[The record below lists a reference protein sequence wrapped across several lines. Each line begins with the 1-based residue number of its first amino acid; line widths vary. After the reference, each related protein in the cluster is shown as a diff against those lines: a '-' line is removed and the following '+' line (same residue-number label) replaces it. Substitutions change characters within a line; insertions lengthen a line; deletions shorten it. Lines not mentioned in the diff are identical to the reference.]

1 MIKQMEEIME
11 IRELEKKAWLI
22 RKDIIRMIAA
32 AGSGHPGGSLSST
45 DIMTVLYFDEMNIDP
60 AKPRKKDRDYFVL
73 SKGHVCPA
81 LYTALA
87 HRGFFDTS
95 ELITLRKLGSR
106 LQGHPGVNK
115 GLPGL
120 EASTGSLG
128 QGLSIAGGMAM
139 AFKLD
144 GKPNR
149 AYCLLGDGELDEGNV
164 WEAAMSAAHY
174 KLSNLCAIVDNN
186 RLQIDG
192 AIEDVMNVNPIP
204 EKWEAFGWNV
214 ICCDGH
220 SVKGI
225 KEAFAQAR
233 ECKDAP
239 SVIIAKTVKGKGV
252 SFMEN
257 KAGWHGVAPNPE
269 QEKAALAELDEK
281 EKLWEASVR

>member
-1 MIKQMEEIME
+1 ME
-11 IRELEKKAWLI
+11 IKELEKKAWLI
-22 RKDIIRMIAA
+22 RKDIVSMISA
-32 AGSGHPGGSLSST
+32 AGSGHPGGSLSAT
-45 DIMTVLYFDEMNIDP
+45 DVMTALYFDEMNIDP
-60 AKPRKKDRDYFVL
+60 AEPKKEDRDYFVL

-81 LYTALA
+81 LYAVLA
-87 HRGFFDTS
+87 HRGYFDTK

-139 AFKLD
+139 AARLN
-144 GKPNR
+144 GKANR
-149 AYCLLGDGELDEGNV
+149 AYCVLGDGELDEGSV

-186 RLQIDG
+186 GLQIDG
-192 AIEDVMNVNPIP
+192 AVEDVMNINPIP
-204 EKWEAFGWNV
+204 EKWKAFGWNV
-214 ICCDGH
+214 IEIDGH
-220 SVKGI
+220 SVKEI
-225 KEAFAQAR
+225 KEAFLKAR

-257 KAGWHGVAPNPE
+257 VAGWHGVAPNAE

-281 EKLWEASVR
+281 EKQWEASAK

>member
-1 MIKQMEEIME
+1 MVEIK
-11 IRELEKKAWLI
+11 ELEKKTWTI
-22 RKDIIRMIAA
+22 RKDIIKMIAA
-32 AGSGHPGGSLSST
+32 AGSGHPGGSLSAT
-45 DIMTVLYFDEMNIDP
+45 DVMTVLYFDEMNVDP
-60 AKPRKKDRDYFVL
+60 ASPKKEDRDYFVL

-81 LYTALA
+81 LYAVLA
-87 HRGFFDTS
+87 RRGYFDPA

-106 LQGHPGVNK
+106 LQGHPGINK

-128 QGLSIAGGMAM
+128 QGLSIAGGFAM
-139 AFKLD
+139 AAKLD

-149 AYCLLGDGELDEGNV
+149 AYCILGDGELDEGNV

-186 RLQIDG
+186 GLQIDG
-192 AIEDVMNVNPIP
+192 ALEDVMGLNPLF
-204 EKWEAFGWNV
+204 EKWKSFGWNV
-214 ICCDGH
+214 IEIDGH
-220 SVKGI
+220 SVQEI
-225 KEAFAQAR
+225 KEAFAKAR

-257 KAGWHGVAPNPE
+257 VAGWHGVAPNEE

-281 EKLWEASVR
+281 EKQWEAASAK

>member
-1 MIKQMEEIME
+1 ME
-11 IRELEKKAWLI
+11 IKELEKKTWTI
-22 RKDIIRMIAA
+22 RKDIIKMIAA
-32 AGSGHPGGSLSST
+32 AGSGHPGGSLSAT
-45 DIMTVLYFDEMNIDP
+45 DVMTVLYFDEMNVDP
-60 AKPRKKDRDYFVL
+60 ASPKKEDRDYFVL

-81 LYTALA
+81 LYAVLA
-87 HRGFFDTS
+87 RRGYFDPA

-106 LQGHPGVNK
+106 LQGHPGINK

-128 QGLSIAGGMAM
+128 QGLSIAGGFAM
-139 AFKLD
+139 AAKLD

-149 AYCLLGDGELDEGNV
+149 AYCILGDGELDEGNV

-186 RLQIDG
+186 GLQIDG
-192 AIEDVMNVNPIP
+192 ALEDVMGLNPLF
-204 EKWEAFGWNV
+204 EKWKSFGWNV
-214 ICCDGH
+214 IEIDGH
-220 SVKGI
+220 SVQEI
-225 KEAFAQAR
+225 KEAFAKAR

-257 KAGWHGVAPNPE
+257 VAGWHGVAPNEE

-281 EKLWEASVR
+281 EKQWEAASAK

>member
-1 MIKQMEEIME
+1 MMTIK
-11 IRELEKKAWLI
+11 ELEKKAWLI
-22 RKDIIRMIAA
+22 RKDIIKMISA
-32 AGSGHPGGSLSST
+32 AGSGHPGGSLSAT
-45 DIMTVLYFDEMNIDP
+45 DVMTALYFDEMNIDP
-60 AKPRKKDRDYFVL
+60 AEPRKKDRDYFVL

-81 LYTALA
+81 LYAALA
-87 HRGFFDTS
+87 RRGYFDPA

-128 QGLSIAGGMAM
+128 QGLSVAGGMAL
-139 AFKLD
+139 AFKLN
-144 GKPNR
+144 GTANR
-149 AYCLLGDGELDEGNV
+149 AYCLMGDGELDEGSV

-186 RLQIDG
+186 GLQIDG
-192 AIEDVMNVNPIP
+192 AVEDVMNIYPLP

-214 ICCDGH
+214 LLIDGH
-220 SVKGI
+220 SM
-225 KEAFAQAR
+225 KEITDAFAKAR
-233 ECKDAP
+233 ECKNAP
-239 SVIIAKTVKGKGV
+239 SVLIAKTGKGKGV

-257 KAGWHGVAPNPE
+257 VAGWHGVAPNKE

-281 EKLWEASVR
+281 EKLWEKIK

>member
-1 MIKQMEEIME
+1 VEIK
-11 IRELEKKAWLI
+11 ELEKKAWLI
-22 RKDIIRMIAA
+22 RKDIIRMISA
-32 AGSGHPGGSLSST
+32 AGSGHPGGSLSAA
-45 DIMTVLYFDEMNIDP
+45 DVMTALYFDEMNIDP
-60 AKPRKKDRDYFVL
+60 AEPKKEDRDYFVL

-81 LYTALA
+81 LYAALA
-87 HRGFFDTS
+87 HRGYFDTS

-128 QGLSIAGGMAM
+128 HGLSIAVGMAL
-139 AFKLD
+139 AFRLD
-144 GKPNR
+144 GKANR
-149 AYCLLGDGELDEGNV
+149 AYSILGDGELDEGSV

-186 RLQIDG
+186 GLQIDG
-192 AIEDVMNVNPIP
+192 AVEDVMNINPIP

-214 ICCDGH
+214 IKIDGH
-220 SVKGI
+220 SMKEI
-225 KEAFAQAR
+225 KEAFVKAR

-257 KAGWHGVAPNPE
+257 IAGWHGVAPNAE

-281 EKLWEASVR
+281 EKQWEASAK

>member
-1 MIKQMEEIME
+1 ME
-11 IRELEKKAWLI
+11 IKELEKKAWSI

-32 AGSGHPGGSLSST
+32 AGSGHPGGSLSAA

-60 AKPRKKDRDYFVL
+60 AEPRKEDRDYFVL

-81 LYTALA
+81 LYAA
-87 HRGFFDTS
+87 MARRGYFDPE

-144 GKPNR
+144 GKANR
-149 AYCLLGDGELDEGNV
+149 AYSILGDGELDEGSI

-186 RLQIDG
+186 GLQIDG
-192 AIEDVMNVNPIP
+192 AVEDVMNINPLP
-204 EKWEAFGWNV
+204 EKWKAFGWNV
-214 ICCDGH
+214 IEIDGH
-220 SVKGI
+220 SVKEI
-225 KEAFAQAR
+225 KEAFAKAR

-257 KAGWHGVAPNPE
+257 VAGWHGVAPNAE
-269 QEKAALAELDEK
+269 QEKAALTELDEK
-281 EKLWEASVR
+281 EKQWESSSEK

>member
-1 MIKQMEEIME
+1 ME
-11 IRELEKKAWLI
+11 IKEMEKKAWAI

-32 AGSGHPGGSLSST
+32 AGSGHPGGSLSAT

-60 AKPRKKDRDYFVL
+60 ANCGKNDRDYFVL

-81 LYTALA
+81 LYAVLA
-87 HRGFFDTS
+87 HRGYFDTK

-115 GLPGL
+115 CLPGI

-128 QGLSIAGGMAM
+128 QGLSIAGGMAL

-144 GKPNR
+144 GKANR
-149 AYCLLGDGELDEGNV
+149 AYCMMGDGELDEGSV

-186 RLQIDG
+186 GLQIDG
-192 AIEDVMNVNPIP
+192 ALEDVMNVNPIP
-204 EKWEAFGWNV
+204 DKWKAFGWNV
-214 ICCDGH
+214 IELDGH
-220 SVKGI
+220 SVKEI
-225 KEAFAQAR
+225 KEAFAKAR
-233 ECKDAP
+233 DCKDAP
-239 SVIIAKTVKGKGV
+239 SVLIAKTVKGKGV

-257 KAGWHGVAPNPE
+257 VAGWHGVAPKPD

-281 EKLWEASVR
+281 EKVWAESVR

>member
-1 MIKQMEEIME
+1 VEIK
-11 IRELEKKAWLI
+11 ELEKKAWSI

-32 AGSGHPGGSLSST
+32 AGSGHPGGSLSAA

-60 AKPRKKDRDYFVL
+60 AEPRKEDRDYFVL

-81 LYTALA
+81 LYAA
-87 HRGFFDTS
+87 MARRGYFDPE

-144 GKPNR
+144 GKANR
-149 AYCLLGDGELDEGNV
+149 AYSILGDGELDEGSI

-186 RLQIDG
+186 GLQIDG
-192 AIEDVMNVNPIP
+192 AVEDVMNINPLP
-204 EKWEAFGWNV
+204 EKWKAFGWNV
-214 ICCDGH
+214 IEIDGH
-220 SVKGI
+220 SVKEI
-225 KEAFAQAR
+225 KEAFAKAR

-257 KAGWHGVAPNPE
+257 VAGWHGVAPNAE
-269 QEKAALAELDEK
+269 QEKAALTELDEK
-281 EKLWEASVR
+281 EKQWESSSEK

>member
-1 MIKQMEEIME
+1 MVEIK
-11 IRELEKKAWLI
+11 ELEKKAWSI

-32 AGSGHPGGSLSST
+32 AGSGHPGGSLSAA

-60 AKPRKKDRDYFVL
+60 AEPRKEDRDYFVL

-81 LYTALA
+81 LYAA
-87 HRGFFDTS
+87 MARRGYFDPE

-144 GKPNR
+144 GKANR
-149 AYCLLGDGELDEGNV
+149 AYSILGDGELEEGSI

-186 RLQIDG
+186 GLQIDG
-192 AIEDVMNVNPIP
+192 AVEDVMNINPLP
-204 EKWEAFGWNV
+204 EKWKAFGWNV
-214 ICCDGH
+214 IEIDGH
-220 SVKGI
+220 SVKEI
-225 KEAFAQAR
+225 KEAFAKAR

-257 KAGWHGVAPNPE
+257 VAGWHGVAPNAE
-269 QEKAALAELDEK
+269 QEKAALTELDEK
-281 EKLWEASVR
+281 EKQWESSSEK